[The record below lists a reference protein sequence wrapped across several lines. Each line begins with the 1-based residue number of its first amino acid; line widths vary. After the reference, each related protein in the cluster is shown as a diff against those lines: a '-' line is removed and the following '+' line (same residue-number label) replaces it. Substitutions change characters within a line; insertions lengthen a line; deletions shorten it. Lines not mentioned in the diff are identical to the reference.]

1 MEKSQ
6 CESQE
11 NGRKKL
17 SGKKKL
23 QAKIEGTDAYHLYYE
38 PYLYILDLRPLEAIQ
53 EHAKAVND
61 TVSNMKYMFHAYLEG
76 HFDKADTFLPKVKES
91 EFRADNI
98 KSIIRDKLPRS
109 FFSGLTKDSM
119 NTFLKEL
126 DAVADSA
133 EDVADYLAVR
143 RTEIPEEIKIDF
155 KKHIGIVSHSVNI
168 LFNAI
173 KHLDQVKKG
182 MFRKKDVDG
191 LLQKLHCVAI
201 AEHEADKI
209 KMKIRKTIFN
219 LKDHDPIAVYHML
232 KLLQFSDAVADHAE
246 NVEGR
251 IRMIAG
257 HGK

>member
-1 MEKSQ
+1 MKKSQ
-6 CESQE
+6 CTSEE
-11 NGRKKL
+11 KGKKKL
-17 SGKKKL
+17 SGRKKL

-38 PYLYILDLRPLEAIQ
+38 PYMYILDLRPLEAIQ

-76 HFDKADTFLPKVKES
+76 DFEKADTFLPKVKEF

-133 EDVADYLAVR
+133 EDVADYLAAR
-143 RTEIPEEIKIDF
+143 RTEIPEEIKIGF
-155 KKHIGIVSHSVNI
+155 KKHIGIVSQSVHI
-168 LFNAI
+168 LFDAI

-182 MFRKKDVDG
+182 VFRKRDVDE

-201 AEHEADKI
+201 AEHEADKV
-209 KMKIRKTIFN
+209 KMKIRKDIFN
-219 LKDHDPIAVYHML
+219 LEGHDPIAVYHML
-232 KLLQFSDAVADHAE
+232 KLLRFSDAVADHAE